1 MTVSLPIYVEF
12 WDGTPALTTST
23 ILRNIGRR
31 HMDYTEDKQPMDT
44 KDIRLI
50 RTHATT
56 AEQATKPKPQ
66 TSTFMTLEKST
77 SMHTDHHQSLP
88 HSARPNEKTHL

>member
-12 WDGTPALTTST
+12 WNGTPALTTST
-23 ILRNIGRR
+23 IHRNIGRR

-56 AEQATKPKPQ
+56 AEQATKQYDPGEVHIHAYRPPPEPPTFSPPK
-66 TSTFMTLEKST
+66 
-77 SMHTDHHQSLP
+77 
-88 HSARPNEKTHL
+88 